1 MCVFKGDTDNL
12 ILGAVLSTLFLRY
25 ELSCGTHADQVLLS
39 QRTICLYPNL
49 PQTFISCNKN
59 WNDLKLPTLGPS
71 SGYHNTPGWKPR
83 PSYCAPS
90 YYLVQRM
97 ILWTAGIEY
106 RESQRKGTYKSQNWE
121 LGNHFSQ
128 RDWLLAR
135 KKSTKRKDPFLISV
149 MAAFW
154 KVYLQQ
160 IKFMIQ
166 MSASYLNH

>member
-1 MCVFKGDTDNL
+1 MLPDIRSVGICVFKGDTDNL

-49 PQTFISCNKN
+49 PQTFITCNKN

-71 SGYHNTPGWKPR
+71 LGYHNTPGWKPR

-90 YYLVQRM
+90 YYLVQKHPQRM

-106 RESQRKGTYKSQNWE
+106 RVTGKRYLQKSE
-121 LGNHFSQ
+121 LGI
-128 RDWLLAR
+128 R
-135 KKSTKRKDPFLISV
+135 
-149 MAAFW
+149 
-154 KVYLQQ
+154 
-160 IKFMIQ
+160 
-166 MSASYLNH
+166 